1 MKKEN
6 DDDASFVPDVMGID
20 HMTGDQSISENQFL
34 DVDEAS
40 ATISPITTAVTKA
53 AFLVTNWLVGE
64 GER

>member
-6 DDDASFVPDVMGID
+6 DDDTSFVPDLVGID
-20 HMTGDQSISENQFL
+20 QMTGDQSISEGQFS
-34 DVDEAS
+34 DVADAS
-40 ATISPITTAVTKA
+40 ATISPITHAVSKA